1 MTEENKEVVN
11 QYYTQNFYSNN
22 PISEFS
28 GALLTLTNTRTW
40 KSTSYNNVDWD
51 KAEYDTSGFYNPKQ
65 STRLTIPR
73 GVSKVRLSANIA
85 WATVGTKFDE
95 GYRAMKILKN
105 GKSAPGLPYQR
116 YMGISTSPGNIS
128 STVIPVKEGD
138 YFELEVYYRDNNE
151 LYLGSSDYTWF
162 SIEVVDYEKKVIKP
176 DFTLIG
182 HRGASGYAEE
192 HTIASYELALKK
204 GADYI
209 EMDLQPTKDNKLLCM
224 HDSTLDRTTTGTG
237 KISDYTLKEI
247 QTKFTMKS
255 GQLIPSLDDVLNRFE
270 DKANYYIETKR
281 PFNPNMD
288 EELLKQLNEHKL
300 IGIGST
306 TGQVVIQS
314 FAFESLINIK
324 NQFSDIRLAYL
335 VSKMDKPSI
344 TKASENGFFAIA
356 PGVATITKELVSYAH
371 SLGLD
376 VHAWTVNELEDM
388 KKMKSIGVDGMF
400 TNYLDEAQR
409 I

>member
-65 STRLTIPR
+65 PTRLTIPR
-73 GVSKVRLSANIA
+73 GVSKVRISANIT

-162 SIEVVDYEKKVIKP
+162 SIEVVDYEKK
-176 DFTLIG
+176 
-182 HRGASGYAEE
+182 
-192 HTIASYELALKK
+192 
-204 GADYI
+204 
-209 EMDLQPTKDNKLLCM
+209 
-224 HDSTLDRTTTGTG
+224 
-237 KISDYTLKEI
+237 
-247 QTKFTMKS
+247 
-255 GQLIPSLDDVLNRFE
+255 
-270 DKANYYIETKR
+270 
-281 PFNPNMD
+281 
-288 EELLKQLNEHKL
+288 
-300 IGIGST
+300 
-306 TGQVVIQS
+306 
-314 FAFESLINIK
+314 
-324 NQFSDIRLAYL
+324 
-335 VSKMDKPSI
+335 
-344 TKASENGFFAIA
+344 
-356 PGVATITKELVSYAH
+356 
-371 SLGLD
+371 
-376 VHAWTVNELEDM
+376 
-388 KKMKSIGVDGMF
+388 
-400 TNYLDEAQR
+400 
-409 I
+409 